1 MNKIIIIFLF
11 LGFKIS
17 AQNFSGIV
25 TYQYVVSSENIKA
38 SISGI
43 PNLDENSKKMFEDKM
58 RKSLEKTFLLTFDK
72 YNSVYKEEQ
81 KLELNYKEGN
91 GSWSPYGMDIAYY
104 KSYKD
109 KLFITE
115 KDLMGKLFF
124 VKDEFKSLNW
134 VISSETKKIGNYNCQ
149 KATAKIVENE
159 VVVDDHKSTNFF
171 EDKSNNEEKIITA
184 WYTIE
189 ISISN
194 GPSLYW
200 GLPGLILEIE
210 ENGDKLICSKVVINP
225 RKKTKIKMPNK
236 KSLIS
241 VVEYEEILKKK
252 NKELENVD
260 FTK

>member
-1 MNKIIIIFLF
+1 MNKIVIFLF
-11 LGFKIS
+11 FGINIY
-17 AQNFSGIV
+17 AQNISGIA
-25 TYQYVVSSENIKA
+25 TYQYIVSSENIKK
-38 SISGI
+38 SISEI

-58 RKSLEKTFLLTFDK
+58 RKNLEKTFLLTFDK

-81 KLELNYKEGN
+81 KLDLNNKEGN
-91 GSWSPYGMDIAYY
+91 GSWSPYGMDNAYY
-104 KSYKD
+104 KNYKE

-134 VISSETKKIGNYNCQ
+134 VISSEIKKIGNYNCQ
-149 KATAKIVENE
+149 KATTKIVENV
-159 VVVDDHKSTNFF
+159 VVVDDNKSTNFF
-171 EDKSNNEEKIITA
+171 EDKSNNGEKIITA
-184 WYTIE
+184 WYSTD

-225 RKKTKIKMPNK
+225 RKKAKIKMPNK
-236 KSLIS
+236 KNIIS
-241 VVEYEEILKKK
+241 IVEYEEILKKK